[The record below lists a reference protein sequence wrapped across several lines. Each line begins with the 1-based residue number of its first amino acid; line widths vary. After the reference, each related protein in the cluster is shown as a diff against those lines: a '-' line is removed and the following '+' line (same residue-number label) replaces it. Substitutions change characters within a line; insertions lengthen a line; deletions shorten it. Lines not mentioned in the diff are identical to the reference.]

1 MKLRLN
7 LSSFLVILAALLPL
21 AIRADAPGQ
30 HPHYLRALT
39 DLRDARWSL
48 EHRPGDA
55 AVAAHENIAIEEI
68 DRAIGE
74 LRVAAVEDGKNV
86 ASRPHEDANLD
97 RSGRLQRALELIRR
111 AHSDV
116 SMQEDSREAR
126 EMQKRALRHIEI
138 ALHETERA
146 LVDVHHDR

>member
-21 AIRADAPGQ
+21 AIRADE

-74 LRVAAVEDGKNV
+74 LKVAAIEDGRNV
-86 ASRPHEDANLD
+86 GSRPHEDANLD
-97 RSGRLQRALELIRR
+97 RFGRLQHALELIRR

-116 SMQEDSREAR
+116 SMREDSREAR

-146 LVDVHHDR
+146 LADVHHDR